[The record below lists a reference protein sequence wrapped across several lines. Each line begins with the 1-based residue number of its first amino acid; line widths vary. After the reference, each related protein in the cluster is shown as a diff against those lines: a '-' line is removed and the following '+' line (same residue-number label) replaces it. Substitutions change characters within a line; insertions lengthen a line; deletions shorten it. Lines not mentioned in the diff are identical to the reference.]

1 MEAKVIFVSI
11 VKSNKSDNKV
21 WTVAVTGEE
30 KSTAFCKSAYKAMRF
45 AFLLKKRTGG
55 FISKK
60 SISLLSEG
68 IKEEKAAKAAAVQ
81 EAAQEIAE
89 SHSVD
94 NILAQ
99 PEEVKAE
106 EPKKKE
112 RKPRAKKNA
121 EAAQV
126 VALI

>member
-1 MEAKVIFVSI
+1 
-11 VKSNKSDNKV
+11 
-21 WTVAVTGEE
+21 
-30 KSTAFCKSAYKAMRF
+30 MRF